1 MKARGIDP
9 GNILLDKKIYRN
21 ILIQEISCKPFI
33 SSKPFI
39 AYLVQ

>member
-1 MKARGIDP
+1 MKARGIDS
-9 GNILLDKKIYRN
+9 GNILLDKKIHTN
-21 ILIQEISCKPFI
+21 ILIQEISCKNFV